1 MFVYDGKAVKVVHA
15 SKGRDLGDSVE
26 IKWAQS
32 GDRVV
37 LKAWRQVARRR
48 CGGAGGKKVNEGG
61 NMPADA
67 TPAALPLVRIRNPAN
82 TTSAASRMCQ
92 CSPTSRSIS
101 RPGIFWRSW
110 GRPGSGKS
118 TLLNLIAGIDKPSG
132 GELTVGGLNIAELTE
147 AELADWRAA
156 NVGFVFQFYN
166 LMPVLTAVENV
177 ELPLMLT
184 DLPRRERRERGCWR
198 YHWSAAVIRVDHY
211 PNELSGGQQQRVAIA
226 RALITDPTLIVADE
240 PTGDLDKK
248 KTLPTCWHCAAT
260 QPRDGQ
266 DDHHGDARPGAV
278 KAATTSRTLKKGE
291 LLGTE
296 RGGDWR
302 LRCRF

>member
-1 MFVYDGKAVKVVHA
+1 
-15 SKGRDLGDSVE
+15 
-26 IKWAQS
+26 
-32 GDRVV
+32 
-37 LKAWRQVARRR
+37 
-48 CGGAGGKKVNEGG
+48 
-61 NMPADA
+61 MPADA
-67 TPAALPLVRIRNPAN
+67 TPAALPLVRIRNLSKHYVRGEQDVPVLTDISLDIPAGDFLALMGP
-82 TTSAASRMCQ
+82 S
-92 CSPTSRSIS
+92 
-101 RPGIFWRSW
+101 
-110 GRPGSGKS
+110 GSGKS

-184 DLPRRERRERGCWR
+184 DLPRRERRERALLALSLVGR
-198 YHWSAAVIRVDHY
+198 SDRVDHY

-248 KTLPTCWHCAAT
+248 SAADVLALLQQLNREMGKTIIMVTH
-260 QPRDGQ
+260 D
-266 DDHHGDARPGAV
+266 PGAV
-278 KAATTSRTLKKGE
+278 KAATHVTHLEKGE

-296 RGGDWR
+296 RVATGD
-302 LRCRF
+302 